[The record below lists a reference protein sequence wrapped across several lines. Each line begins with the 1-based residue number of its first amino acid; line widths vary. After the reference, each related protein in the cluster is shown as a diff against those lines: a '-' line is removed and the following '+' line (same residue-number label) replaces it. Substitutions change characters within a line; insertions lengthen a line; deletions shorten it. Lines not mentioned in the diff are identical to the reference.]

1 MLLPLDPDNL
11 TQHKQSIML
20 SSYALIST
28 FIVKPQSKL

>member
-28 FIVKPQSKL
+28 YCEATI